1 MDNRFAII
9 MTVEHDKKHILIYQA
24 LDYSTQNPDCLIVTV
39 SKGFVRPPPCHVLSV
54 LFLVSE
60 RGSQMFMVM

>member
-1 MDNRFAII
+1 MNNRFAIT
-9 MTVEHDKKHILIYQA
+9 MTLEHDKKYIFIYQA
-24 LDYSTQNPDCLIVTV
+24 LDYSTQNSDCLIVTV
-39 SKGFVRPPPCHVLSV
+39 SKCFVHPPPCHVLSV

>member
-39 SKGFVRPPPCHVLSV
+39 SKGFVRPPPAMFSV
-54 LFLVSE
+54 FCFLFQ
-60 RGSQMFMVM
+60 RGGARCLW